1 MKRSNDDVQK
11 TNGILTLDEWNIQVI
26 ECDFLTW
33 FAVCIMNCGIFID
46 FLQGGA
52 PQLKVS
58 L

>member
-33 FAVCIMNCGIFID
+33 FA
-46 FLQGGA
+46 
-52 PQLKVS
+52 S
-58 L
+58 